1 MVKNFSISGWVF
13 LGAAIGF
20 IAFSALNADIVTAS
34 LAGLV
39 CGLLNIFIYRLGILL
54 TGFVIGL
61 LVFTVIFMNPFIGF
75 VGGFLGAILALV
87 ISDLV
92 VVVTSSVFGAGLV
105 SYFIFSIFG
114 VAVGNTSAT
123 ITAAA
128 FGASIIDYLITF
140 GASEAVI
147 FAGYYGIVFL
157 FIAIS
162 FSLFQYFGLIK
173 SKTQKANETKKELDS
188 IEKIRRVLDA
198 KLNKNSALT
207 KFIYFLKPHWNP
219 DTKLATLKQIR
230 NETLKESFGQV
241 GQQLN
246 EVGKQMGG
254 TSGILKKF
262 FKWIAIGFFSIV
274 ILLLILFIVL

>member
-1 MVKNFSISGWVF
+1 MFDSVVIEIFEADSALANFYFLYLSGCLVLGLLFGLFGKKLFYFWMGF

-123 ITAAA
+123 ITAA
-128 FGASIIDYLITF
+128 TF
-140 GASEAVI
+140 GASVIDYLLTFGSSEA
-147 FAGYYGIVFL
+147 IVF
-157 FIAIS
+157 A
-162 FSLFQYFGLIK
+162 
-173 SKTQKANETKKELDS
+173 
-188 IEKIRRVLDA
+188 
-198 KLNKNSALT
+198 
-207 KFIYFLKPHWNP
+207 
-219 DTKLATLKQIR
+219 
-230 NETLKESFGQV
+230 
-241 GQQLN
+241 
-246 EVGKQMGG
+246 
-254 TSGILKKF
+254 
-262 FKWIAIGFFSIV
+262 
-274 ILLLILFIVL
+274 